1 MLSGALSTCS
11 VELGPYVLGSWIGML
26 PGTYA
31 YVNAGVA
38 GRAVVMEGGEGGMSL
53 DPVQIGLAL
62 VTSAVAVAFIGQTA
76 KKAIEDM
83 EQEDEQ
89 ERQKEQKQ

>member
-1 MLSGALSTCS
+1 MHSQTPCPLGTCS

-38 GRAVVMEGGEGGMSL
+38 GRAVVMEGGEGAMSL
-53 DPVQIGLAL
+53 DPVQVSSFLRVRPERTRTCCNARRVASCL
-62 VTSAVAVAFIGQTA
+62 LYTSDAA
-76 KKAIEDM
+76 
-83 EQEDEQ
+83 DE
-89 ERQKEQKQ
+89 